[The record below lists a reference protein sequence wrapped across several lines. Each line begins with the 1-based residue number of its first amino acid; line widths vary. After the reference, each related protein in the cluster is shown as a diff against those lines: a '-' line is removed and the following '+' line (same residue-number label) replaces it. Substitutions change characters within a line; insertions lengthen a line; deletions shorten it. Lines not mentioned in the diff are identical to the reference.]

1 MRSKNY
7 ENQIFTEKVEVL
19 EGTSTFE
26 NCIFE
31 KGVYIKGDNKR
42 YFLVGEV
49 VRAVFNSCAFHS
61 KGDDPC
67 VALWTRAQGE
77 FVGCKMS
84 SEDFVP
90 VRIDTGAHGVFRDCS
105 IDYPAK
111 RCGVAIMIESSGDFE
126 NCCFYDFGEGPAKI
140 EPVYYDGHDKEKT
153 RFLNCT
159 FATINKECIKPTKK
173 NQQ

>member
-19 EGTSTFE
+19 EGSSTFK

-42 YFLVGEV
+42 CFLGGEV
-49 VRAVFNSCAFHS
+49 VRAVFKSCMFCS
-61 KGDDPC
+61 KGDESS
-67 VALWTRAQGE
+67 VTLWGRAHGE
-77 FVGCKMS
+77 FYNCKMS

-90 VRIDTGAHGVFRDCS
+90 VRIETGSHGVFRDCS

-111 RCGVAIMIESSGDFE
+111 RCGVAIMIESSGNFE
-126 NCCFYDFGEGPAKI
+126 NCCFCHFGEDPAKVD
-140 EPVYYDGHDKEKT
+140 PVYFDAHDKEKT
-153 RFLNCT
+153 RFENCS
-159 FATINKECIKPTKK
+159 FCKK
-173 NQQ
+173 

>member
-26 NCIFE
+26 NCFFE

-42 YFLVGEV
+42 HFLVGGV
-49 VRAVFNSCAFHS
+49 VRANFLSCIFRS
-61 KGDDPC
+61 KGDEPC

-84 SEDFVP
+84 SDDFVP

-111 RCGVAIMIESSGDFE
+111 RCGVAIMVAASGDFG
-126 NCCFYDFGEGPAKI
+126 NCRFCRFGEDSAEV
-140 EPVYYDGHDKEKT
+140 EPVYFDAHDKEKT
-153 RFLNCT
+153 RFENCS
-159 FATINKECIKPTKK
+159 FCKK
-173 NQQ
+173 VI